1 MAVLAGKLDGLSV
14 HVSPTSERLPLELW
28 GLCVFAGLFRARPL
42 LSRVLAFFV
51 FPHPNVIC
59 MGMPGHHLPTHT
71 HPSPHQGQSKT
82 FEPLQQHGYAVYAN
96 NTPTDSVNWPDS
108 VCGHPCYLYDASNPA
123 AREWWW
129 GEVQKGYFDYG
140 AVRVRCSSAPRLL
153 GLVSRA
159 HSLTRAFRPYS
170 GHWATVGHSTF

>member
-1 MAVLAGKLDGLSV
+1 
-14 HVSPTSERLPLELW
+14 
-28 GLCVFAGLFRARPL
+28 
-42 LSRVLAFFV
+42 
-51 FPHPNVIC
+51 

-96 NTPTDSVNWPDS
+96 STPTDSVNWPDS

-140 AVRVRCSSAPRLL
+140 AMRVRCSSAPRLL

-159 HSLTRAFRPYS
+159 HSLTRVYALQWSLGHCRPFDLL
-170 GHWATVGHSTF
+170 TVYAPPKSKFLDLDLSACLYIRY